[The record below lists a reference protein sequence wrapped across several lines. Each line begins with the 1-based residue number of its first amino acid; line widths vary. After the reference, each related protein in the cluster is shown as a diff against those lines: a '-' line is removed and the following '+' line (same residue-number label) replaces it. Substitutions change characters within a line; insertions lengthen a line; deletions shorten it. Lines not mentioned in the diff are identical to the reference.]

1 VFNNILSISRGY
13 YEWLRSQTI
22 RSETGK
28 NNTDPNGRNVP
39 NVDHTKFEA
48 IYLASLMLDVIEEM
62 PYADLSLKYKIERG
76 HIEFIQ
82 REVAKY
88 TTQVVIYCNH
98 NGSRNLGG
106 AIGSLNQ
113 RITFSS
119 KSDLL
124 ELMRIPNMRKDVARI
139 LFQANILTI
148 DTFMHIR
155 KDTIIAMVE
164 KSLKVI
170 MPARDIVAIVE
181 DLKTNARLMIRQAK
195 EQEERDQRLLEM

>member
-1 VFNNILSISRGY
+1 M
-13 YEWLRSQTI
+13 WLRGRTLS
-22 RSETGK
+22 SETGK
-28 NNTDPNGRNVP
+28 NNTDPNGRDIP
-39 NVDHTKFEA
+39 NVDHTKFES
-48 IYLASLMLDVIEEM
+48 IYLASLMLDVSEEM
-62 PYADLSLKYKIERG
+62 PYNLLSVKYKIERG

-88 TTQVVIYCNH
+88 TTQIAIYCNH

-106 AIGSLNQ
+106 AIGCLNQ

-148 DTFMHIR
+148 ETFVHIR
-155 KDTIIAMVE
+155 IDTIISMVQ
-164 KSLKVI
+164 KTLKVI
-170 MPARDIVAIVE
+170 MSTDEVVAIVK
-181 DLKTNARLMIRQAK
+181 DLKENAKLILRQAK
-195 EQEERDQRLLEM
+195 EQEERDQRLLLE